1 MDKIKEHSS
10 YVTMANT
17 VGIISSAVYFQRQ
30 LDVVKADMKKS
41 SQTLTGIV
49 RKLAEIEKG
58 DQNKTEAL
66 HTLNEHV
73 KRMNDALNDIPQIDK
88 IEEDLDEIVNV
99 LTEHNIEVDRPSLH
113 NKKQQNKNQGYRRDR
128 DREMEDRKDGSNRKK
143 VNKDKPK
150 EVLKERASEKY
161 VPYKKETRT
170 QVQYE
175 EDEEADTYD
184 IIGDARRQVKN

>member
-1 MDKIKEHSS
+1 MDKMKEHSS

-41 SQTLTGIV
+41 TLTLTGIV

-128 DREMEDRKDGSNRKK
+128 EMEDRKDGSNRKK
-143 VNKDKPK
+143 VNKDKPR

-170 QVQYE
+170 QVKYE

>member
-1 MDKIKEHSS
+1 MEKLKDNAMYLTVVNSVGLFGATTYFYKQLETMRSDMVKI
-10 YVTMANT
+10 
-17 VGIISSAVYFQRQ
+17 
-30 LDVVKADMKKS
+30 

-49 RKLAEIEKG
+49 RKLAELEKG
-58 DQNKTEAL
+58 NQNKTEAL

-143 VNKDKPK
+143 MNKDKPR
-150 EVLKERASEKY
+150 EVLKERVSEKY